1 MLSFTRKL
9 SESFVIG
16 KDIVVKV
23 LGKDE
28 KGNVRLGIDAPKS
41 VSVHRKEVYKEIHA
55 HNTE

>member
-28 KGNVRLGIDAPKS
+28 NGNVRWIIMVGGYIIVINGSCQRNA
-41 VSVHRKEVYKEIHA
+41 
-55 HNTE
+55 